1 MEKFMKKNKRV
12 TYSLPLQNH
21 LEICKM
27 IVEEQLINRQIVS
40 KSYIVQEC
48 LINTFKDW
56 DDEIDAYNKDK
67 STIESLPKQMTDN
80 LSFGI
85 TLPVDI
91 IQKVEYYATQLKVNK
106 SLIVYGSVLLYKNM
120 RENGEI

>member
-85 TLPVDI
+85 TLPLDI
-91 IQKVEYYATQLKVNK
+91 IEKVEYYATQLKVNK
-106 SLIVYGSVLLYKNM
+106 SLVVYISVLLYKNM
-120 RENGEI
+120 RENGEM

>member
-1 MEKFMKKNKRV
+1 MEKFMKNNKRV

-56 DDEIDAYNKDK
+56 DDVLSEYNKDK
-67 STIESLPKQMTDN
+67 GVVKSLPKQMTDN

-85 TLPVDI
+85 TLPLDI
-91 IQKVEYYATQLKVNK
+91 IEKVEYYATQLKVNK
-106 SLIVYGSVLLYKNM
+106 FSCSRRFSFFI
-120 RENGEI
+120 